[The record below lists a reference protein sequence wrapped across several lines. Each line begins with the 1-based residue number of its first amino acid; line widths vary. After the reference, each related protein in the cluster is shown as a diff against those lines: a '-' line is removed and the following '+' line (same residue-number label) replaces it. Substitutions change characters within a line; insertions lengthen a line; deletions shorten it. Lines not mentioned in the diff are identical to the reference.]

1 MATDV
6 LGAVIE
12 RIERKPFAAVLKE
25 RIFDP
30 LGMADTGFRVPVDQ
44 QHRLTDCYAFDPK
57 EKMRQF
63 DAGDR
68 SRWAKDRSFSS
79 GGGGL
84 ATTLNDY
91 HRFFLLLLGGGKLDG
106 TRITS
111 AERRVG
117 HKGVTTCTAR
127 WSSD

>member
-25 RIFDP
+25 RILDP

-68 SRWAKDRSFSS
+68 SRWAKDRSLHS

-84 ATTLNDY
+84 ASTLNDY
-91 HRFFLLLLGGGKLDG
+91 HRFCLMQIGRASCRERGGQTGSISWGAGSL
-106 TRITS
+106 
-111 AERRVG
+111 
-117 HKGVTTCTAR
+117 
-127 WSSD
+127 